1 MLRKLS
7 QTFVVVMLFASCWLT
22 YFILLAAN
30 LPLLQKVFKMVSSDG
45 GWLTILHHKS
55 GPQLIGMCVGMVLAG
70 NVAWLVSKVFEKR
83 FVEIW
88 ARPRPFV

>member
-1 MLRKLS
+1 MLRRLS
-7 QTFVVVMLFASCWLT
+7 QTFVVVVLFASCWLT

-30 LPLLQKVFKMVSSDG
+30 LPLLQKVFKMVS
-45 GWLTILHHKS
+45 
-55 GPQLIGMCVGMVLAG
+55 PQLIGLCVGMVLAG

-88 ARPRPFV
+88 ARPRPFL